1 LNKVLLRKIEK
12 QRAADQQ
19 DERSSDMD
27 DDDADEGDNEVSMT
41 STRKVVKAE
50 RRRGEDTED

>member
-1 LNKVLLRKIEK
+1 LLRKIEK

-27 DDDADEGDNEVSMT
+27 DDDDADDGDNEVSMT

-50 RRRGEDTED
+50 RRRGEDSEE